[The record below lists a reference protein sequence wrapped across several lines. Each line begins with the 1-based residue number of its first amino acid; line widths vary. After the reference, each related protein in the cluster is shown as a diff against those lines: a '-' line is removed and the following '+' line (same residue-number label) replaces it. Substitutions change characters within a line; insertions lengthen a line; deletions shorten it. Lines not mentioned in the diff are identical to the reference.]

1 MNSLILLKKLSLFAN
16 CSFNQIP
23 FSYILGLY
31 KEDQATTLTHTHT
44 HPIIHLSHTLLFW
57 NFVHFTVIY
66 TFPYFSISLT
76 KSLFLDNTIT
86 THHYPSLSHSIILK
100 LHSFCRHIHIS
111 YFSISFT
118 KSLFLDNTITTH
130 HYTPLSIPLLLS
142 YFETSSF
149 CYLWTHFHIFLHFS
163 YKICFLRNQHNP
175 WHNTKN
181 HSSSNYKLMYLL
193 YLTFIYFTNTF
204 LTNYPYIPSTYFS
217 NISYKHHISQ
227 NIYISHHPYTS

>member
-44 HPIIHLSHTLLFW
+44 HTHTHTIIHLSHTLLFW

-86 THHYPSLSHSIILK
+86 THHY
-100 LHSFCRHIHIS
+100 
-111 YFSISFT
+111 
-118 KSLFLDNTITTH
+118 
-130 HYTPLSIPLLLS
+130 TPLSIPLLLS

-149 CYLWTHFHIFLHFS
+149 CYPWTHFHIFLHFS

>member
-76 KSLFLDNTIT
+76 KSLFLDNTPIT
-86 THHYPSLSHSIILK
+86 HYYPSLSHSLILK
-100 LHSFCRHIHIS
+100 FHHFATHKHLSISLFISLTKSPFLESNIIYDTTQKTTSATTISSCITIFNIHIS
-111 YFSISFT
+111 
-118 KSLFLDNTITTH
+118 H
-130 HYTPLSIPLLLS
+130 
-142 YFETSSF
+142 TS
-149 CYLWTHFHIFLHFS
+149 
-163 YKICFLRNQHNP
+163 
-175 WHNTKN
+175 
-181 HSSSNYKLMYLL
+181 
-193 YLTFIYFTNTF
+193 IYFTSTF
-204 LTNYPYIPSTYFS
+204 LTKYPYILPTYIS
-217 NISYKHHISQ
+217 NISYKHHVLQ
-227 NIYISHHPYTS
+227 NIYISYHLHRS